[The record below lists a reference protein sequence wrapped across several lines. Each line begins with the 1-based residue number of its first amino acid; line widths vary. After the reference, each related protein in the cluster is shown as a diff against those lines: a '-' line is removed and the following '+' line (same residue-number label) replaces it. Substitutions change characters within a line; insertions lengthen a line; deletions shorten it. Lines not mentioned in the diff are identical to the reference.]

1 MERKVKQTITNRAA
15 VYGPQT
21 HKSFVGA
28 LNAFFADECPQ
39 LGGDLS
45 RKALVKAVEAMVRR
59 FFPETSHLKAGQMP
73 WITIHKGE
81 KGSYGKTIDKSE
93 LVSINLN
100 IVPDSDTKERVAGK
114 KLRELK
120 KDAVARLC
128 KEAYEQDGC
137 LTQAEIAIMLKI
149 STPTVS
155 KYIAEWE
162 ASHGECL
169 PRRGTIHDMGPTLTH
184 KKIIIEKLFIEKKS
198 VQQTSRETFHS
209 FQAIHRYISSFKKVL
224 LCYRKGLSKEEICVA
239 AGHSARLIQQYL
251 DLIEE
256 FEQRGLDLQKI
267 ADFDARIEAHYEQH
281 PANQALPSE
290 IIASQHKALQK

>member
-1 MERKVKQTITNRAA
+1 MKQTIANRAA

-28 LNAFFADECPQ
+28 LNAFFTDQCPQ

-45 RKALVKAVEAMVRR
+45 RRALVKAIEEMVRK

-93 LVSINLN
+93 LVSVNLN
-100 IVPDSDTKERVAGK
+100 IVPDSDAKERADGK

-149 STPTVS
+149 SAPTVS

-162 ASHGECL
+162 AANGECL

-209 FQAIHRYISSFKKVL
+209 FQAIHRYICSFKKVL

-251 DLIEE
+251 DLIKE
-256 FEQRGLDLQKI
+256 FKQRGLNLQNI
-267 ADFDARIEAHYEQH
+267 ADFDANIQTHYQQY
-281 PANQALPSE
+281 PPNQILPSE
-290 IIASQHKALQK
+290 RNQTQRDALQK

>member
-1 MERKVKQTITNRAA
+1 MKQTITNRAA

-45 RKALVKAVEAMVRR
+45 RRALVKAIEAMVRR

-93 LVSINLN
+93 LVSVNLN
-100 IVPDSDTKERVAGK
+100 IVPDSDAKERSAGK

-120 KDAVARLC
+120 KEAVARLC

-137 LTQAEIAIMLKI
+137 LAQAEIAIMLKI
-149 STPTVS
+149 SAPTVS

-162 ASHGECL
+162 TANGECL

-209 FQAIHRYISSFKKVL
+209 YQAIHRYISSFKKVL
-224 LCYRKGLSKEEICVA
+224 LCFRKGLNKEEISVA
-239 AGHSARLIQQYL
+239 AGHSHRLIQQYL

-267 ADFDARIEAHYEQH
+267 ADFDARIESHYEQY
-281 PANQALPSE
+281 PANQSMPSE
-290 IIASQHKALQK
+290 IPSSQQEALQ

>member
-1 MERKVKQTITNRAA
+1 MERKVKQTISNRAA

-28 LNAFFADECPQ
+28 LNAFFTDECPQ

-45 RKALVKAVEAMVRR
+45 RRALVKAIEAMVRR

-73 WITIHKGE
+73 WITIHKDE

-93 LVSINLN
+93 LVSVNLN
-100 IVPDSDTKERVAGK
+100 LVPDSDARERAEGK

-128 KEAYEQDGC
+128 KEAYEQEGC

-149 STPTVS
+149 SAPTVG

-162 ASHGECL
+162 TAHGECL

-184 KKIIIEKLFIEKKS
+184 KKIIIEKLFVEKKS

-209 FQAIHRYISSFKKVL
+209 FQAIHRYICSFKKVL

-267 ADFDARIEAHYEQH
+267 AAFDARIESHYEQH
-281 PANQALPSE
+281 PVNQPLPSE
-290 IIASQHKALQK
+290 IS